1 MMISELYSR
10 LEDNPAVREE
20 IFGEIKSQYELA
32 LERILDVTRQKHLL
46 EKNVLLR
53 YSIEVRNP
61 YIDPMNYIQVRLL
74 KEKRS
79 DEKMSAESEETI
91 LTGVK
96 LSIVG
101 IASGM
106 KNTG

>member
-1 MMISELYSR
+1 M
-10 LEDNPAVREE
+10 
-20 IFGEIKSQYELA
+20 K
-32 LERILDVTRQKHLL
+32 RILEVTGQSHLL

-53 YSIEVRNP
+53 HSIEVRNP
-61 YIDPMNYIQVRLL
+61 YIRPDELHPGETLR
-74 KEKRS
+74 EKRS
-79 DEKMSAESEETI
+79 GMRESPDVEEEI

>member
-1 MMISELYSR
+1 
-10 LEDNPAVREE
+10 
-20 IFGEIKSQYELA
+20 
-32 LERILDVTRQKHLL
+32 
-46 EKNVLLR
+46 
-53 YSIEVRNP
+53 
-61 YIDPMNYIQVRLL
+61 MNYIQVRLL

-79 DEKMSAESEETI
+79 DEKISAESEETL

-96 LSIVG
+96 LSIIG